1 MAREPDMQQWKEE
14 LVAVFHSGDE
24 ARARTLVAQCG
35 AQPRKTRALLEVM
48 LEDPD
53 ALVRQTAAFALGELG
68 GAASAK
74 RLEQQLALEEARGD
88 YDGESVA
95 TVITQA
101 LGRLEDAGARASLVR
116 RLHRLVASP
125 TPELSD
131 VSTVARALWHRRHP
145 ELVPIVRQAQQRLEP
160 SVSRSLHGLLALL
173 EKSPEE
179 IRAWAREPSVPLE
192 HKTGALT
199 LLEEE
204 LPDEL
209 LAVLPAFIS
218 AAHALVETAVGQQKG
233 TASYYCDRLFTLL
246 LLHRERLLPT
256 LPSEARAELRALA
269 RRLVAARSLNCSLG
283 AAVVLQ
289 HVGQREDAPLVEAN
303 RPAEPILAKVFDEA
317 AQVLR
322 QLPPG

>member
-1 MAREPDMQQWKEE
+1 MNQWKQE

-24 ARARTLVAQCG
+24 ARARAMVAQCS

-48 LEDPD
+48 LEDAD

-68 GAASAK
+68 GAASAR

-95 TVITQA
+95 TVITQV
-101 LGRLEDAGARASLVR
+101 LGRLEDAGARTSLVR

-125 TPELSD
+125 APEHSD

-145 ELVPIVRQAQQRLEP
+145 ELIPLVRQALQRLAP
-160 SVSRSLHGLLALL
+160 PVSRSLHGLLALL

-179 IRAWAREPSVPLE
+179 LRAWAREPSVPVE

-199 LLEEE
+199 LLEEDI
-204 LPDEL
+204 PDEL

-218 AAHALVETAVGQQKG
+218 AAHALVETAVGQKG
-233 TASYYCDRLFTLL
+233 TASYYCDRLFILV
-246 LLHRERLLPT
+246 LLHRERLLPA
-256 LPSEARAELRALA
+256 LPSEARAVLRALA
-269 RRLVAARSLNCSLG
+269 RRLVAALSPNCSLG

-289 HVGQREDAPLVEAN
+289 HVGRREDVPLLEAN
-303 RPAEPILAKVFDEA
+303 RPVEPILAKVFDEA

>member
-1 MAREPDMQQWKEE
+1 MKQWTEG
-14 LVAVFHSGDE
+14 LVAAFHSGDE
-24 ARARTLVAQCG
+24 ARARALVAQHG
-35 AQPRKTRALLEVM
+35 AQPRKLRAQLEAM

-53 ALVRQTAAFALGELG
+53 ALVRQAAAFALGELA
-68 GAASAK
+68 GAASVR

-88 YDGESVA
+88 YDGESVV

-101 LGRLEDAGARASLVR
+101 LGRLEDTSARASLAR

-125 TPELSD
+125 APEHSD

-145 ELVPIVRQAQQRLEP
+145 ELIPIVRQVLERLAP

-179 IRAWAREPSVPLE
+179 LRTWARDPSVPVE

-199 LLEEE
+199 ILEEGI
-204 LPDEL
+204 PDEL
-209 LAVLPAFIS
+209 LTVLPAFIS
-218 AAHALVETAVGQQKG
+218 AAHALVETAVGQKG
-233 TASYYCDRLFTLL
+233 TAAYYCDRLFTLV
-246 LLHRERLLPT
+246 LLHREFLLPA
-256 LPSEARAELRALA
+256 LSGEARAELRAVA
-269 RRLVAARSLNCSLG
+269 RRLVASISLNCSLG

-289 HVGQREDAPLVEAN
+289 HMGHREDAPLLEAH

-317 AQVLR
+317 AQALR
-322 QLPPG
+322 QLPPS

>member
-1 MAREPDMQQWKEE
+1 MNQWKQE

-24 ARARTLVAQCG
+24 ARARAMVAQCS

-48 LEDPD
+48 LEDAD

-68 GAASAK
+68 GAASAR

-95 TVITQA
+95 TVITQV

-116 RLHRLVASP
+116 RLNRLVTSP
-125 TPELSD
+125 APEHSD
-131 VSTVARALWHRRHP
+131 VSTVARSLWRRRHP
-145 ELVPIVRQAQQRLEP
+145 ELISIVRQALQRLAP
-160 SVSRSLHGLLALL
+160 PVSRSLHGLLALL

-179 IRAWAREPSVPLE
+179 VRAWAREPSVPVE

-199 LLEEE
+199 LLEEDI
-204 LPDEL
+204 PDEL

-218 AAHALVETAVGQQKG
+218 AAHALVETAVGQKG
-233 TASYYCDRLFTLL
+233 TASYHCDRLFTLV
-246 LLHRERLLPT
+246 LLHRERLLPA
-256 LPSEARAELRALA
+256 LPSDARADLRFLA
-269 RRLVAARSLNCSLG
+269 RRLVAALSPNCSLG

-289 HVGQREDAPLVEAN
+289 HVGQREDALLLEAN

>member
-1 MAREPDMQQWKEE
+1 MARDPDMKQWKEK
-14 LVAVFHSGDE
+14 LVTVFHSGDE
-24 ARARTLVAQCG
+24 ARARAMVAQCG
-35 AQPRKTRALLEVM
+35 AQPRKIRALLEIM
-48 LEDPD
+48 LEDAD

-68 GAASAK
+68 GDSSAR
-74 RLEQQLALEEARGD
+74 RLERQLALEEARGD
-88 YDGESVA
+88 DDGESVA
-95 TVITQA
+95 TVITQS

-125 TPELSD
+125 KPELSD
-131 VSTVARALWHRRHP
+131 VSTVARALWRRRHP
-145 ELVPIVRQAQQRLEP
+145 ELIPIVQQALQRLAP
-160 SVSRSLHGLLALL
+160 SASRSLHGLLALL

-179 IRAWAREPSVPLE
+179 LRAWLLEPSVTLE

-199 LLEEE
+199 LLEEDILE
-204 LPDEL
+204 EL

-218 AAHALVETAVGQQKG
+218 AAHALVETAVGQKG
-233 TASYYCDRLFTLL
+233 TASYHCDRLFTLL
-246 LLHRERLLPT
+246 LLHRERLLPA

-269 RRLVAARSLNCSLG
+269 RRLVTALSPNCSLG

-289 HVGQREDAPLVEAN
+289 HVGRHEDAPLLEAN

-322 QLPPG
+322 QLPPD